1 MKNQYFGDIND
12 YWKYGLLR
20 VLSGGKKGS
29 AAVCWML
36 TPDVRGKDSKQI
48 GYLRNPR
55 KWDRFDHNLFYSLQ
69 EAVIIYGDR
78 SLARAESEHVLSP
91 ATFSYYRR
99 ELPGDLG
106 KRREYFQQFFEAS
119 GKDNRDLV
127 FFDPDKGLC
136 TEQNPLARVRSVE
149 RLYFDELEDGFK
161 SGFSVLVIQF
171 LPFAK
176 RSEFVKKTVCDM
188 FRRLRVG
195 SVACFQTQRVV
206 FFLIPQPQHLA
217 MLRQRSERVSDVW
230 HPEIRVVWQT
240 PETGQGLGQS
250 TPSEA

>member
-20 VLSGGKKGS
+20 ILSGGKKDI

-36 TPDVRGKDSKQI
+36 TPDVRGKDSKYI

-55 KWDRFDHNLFYSLQ
+55 KWDHFDHDLFYSLQ

-78 SLARAESEHVLSP
+78 SVTRAESEHILSP
-91 ATFSYYRR
+91 GTFSYYGR
-99 ELPGDLG
+99 ELPTDLG
-106 KRREYFQQFFEAS
+106 QRREYFQEFFEAS
-119 GKDNRDLV
+119 RKDKRSLV

-161 SGFSVLVIQF
+161 RGLSVLVIQF
-171 LPFAK
+171 LPFANQ
-176 RSEFVKKTVCDM
+176 SEFVKKSVRDI
-188 FRRLRVG
+188 FRRLRVE
-195 SVACFQTQRVV
+195 SIAYFQTQRVV
-206 FFLIPQPQHLA
+206 FFLIPQPRHSET
-217 MLRQRSERVSDVW
+217 LRERSERVSNVW
-230 HPEIRVVWQT
+230 HPEIRAVWQRR
-240 PETGQGLGQS
+240 ETGQGPDQS
-250 TPSEA
+250 TLSEA